1 MMVQIVK
8 KYTTHRYE
16 VQIVKKYTTHRYD
29 GTDTVVAG
37 NFRGTQFS
45 DSEILDEADKFK

>member
-1 MMVQIVK
+1 MMVQIVKKYTTHRYEVQTVK

-29 GTDTVVAG
+29 GTD
-37 NFRGTQFS
+37 
-45 DSEILDEADKFK
+45 SEEVYNSPL

>member
-1 MMVQIVK
+1 MTVQIVK

-29 GTDTVVAG
+29 GTD
-37 NFRGTQFS
+37 
-45 DSEILDEADKFK
+45 SEEVYNSPL

>member
-1 MMVQIVK
+1 MTVQIVKKYTTHRYEVQIVK

-29 GTDTVVAG
+29 GTD
-37 NFRGTQFS
+37 
-45 DSEILDEADKFK
+45 SEEVYNSPL